1 MQPLLRPQ
9 RPNFSSGPTSKRP
22 NWSVNELDL
31 VTVGRSHRSSLC
43 LDRINHLVNL
53 TKDVL
58 EIPETYHVG
67 ILPGSCTGAME
78 AAMWSLL
85 GPRPVDFVS
94 FDVFG
99 DLWVQDG
106 LKELKLENAH
116 VLTAPPGRLPDLSKV
131 NPSHDV
137 VFTYNGSTTGVCA
150 PQGDWISDER
160 EGLVICD
167 AISALFTVSFP
178 WEKMDVVGF
187 AWQKGLGGEA
197 AHGMLVLSPRAV
209 ERLES
214 YRPPWPIPRVFRLA
228 EEGKFSKRI
237 FEGMTINTPSMFIIE
252 DFIDALTWAKNLGGL
267 PVLIS
272 RSKANLKAVEEWVET
287 TPWIEF
293 LVQDP
298 AIRSS
303 STICLRF
310 PEDPEN
316 WLYPKAIASL
326 LEDNGIAYGILG
338 HTSSVPSLRIWG
350 GPTVETS
357 DIKALL
363 PWITWAYGQVKS
375 K

>member
-1 MQPLLRPQ
+1 MQPSLKPE
-9 RPNFSSGPTSKRP
+9 RPNFSSGPTCKRP
-22 NWSVNELDL
+22 NWRIDKLDL
-31 VTVGRSHRSSLC
+31 ITIGRSHRSSLC
-43 LDRINHLVNL
+43 LDRINHLVDL
-53 TKDVL
+53 TKNVL

-99 DLWVQDG
+99 NVWIHDG
-106 LKELKLENAH
+106 LKELKLKNTQ
-116 VLTAPPGRLPDLSKV
+116 VLTAPPGCLPDLSKV

-137 VFTYNGSTTGVCA
+137 VFTYNGSTTGVCV
-150 PQGDWISDER
+150 PNGEWISDKR

-167 AISALFTVSFP
+167 AISALFSMSFP
-178 WEKMDVVGF
+178 WEKMDVVSF

-214 YRPPWPIPRVFRLA
+214 HRPPWPIPRVFRLA

-252 DFIDALTWAKNLGGL
+252 DFIDALTWAQDIGGL
-267 PVLIS
+267 PILIS
-272 RSKANLKAVEEWVET
+272 RSKANLKAVEEWVEK

-298 AIRSS
+298 EIRSS

-310 PEDPEN
+310 PEDPVG

-338 HTSSVPSLRIWG
+338 HTSSVPCLRIWG
-350 GPTVETS
+350 GPTVEAS

-363 PWITWAYGQVKS
+363 PWITWAYEQVKS
-375 K
+375 A